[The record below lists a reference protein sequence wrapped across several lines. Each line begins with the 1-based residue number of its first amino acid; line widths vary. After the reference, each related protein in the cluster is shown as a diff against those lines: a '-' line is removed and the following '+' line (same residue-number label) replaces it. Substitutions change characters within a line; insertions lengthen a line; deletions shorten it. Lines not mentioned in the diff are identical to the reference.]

1 MIEYRKKIVLA
12 LIIINQKINTYI
24 IYTKTNIFNYPQCT
38 NASFLSHAKCVQ
50 AINNSV
56 LSSANTETLEIRIKF
71 QDKFSIKTDNV
82 SLILLSFLS
91 YKQLIEF
98 IHLARLNIADLAF
111 QY

>member
-24 IYTKTNIFNYPQCT
+24 IYTKTKIFNYPQCT
-38 NASFLSHAKCVQ
+38 VSFLSHAKCVQ
-50 AINNSV
+50 GINNSV
-56 LSSANTETLEIRIKF
+56 LSPANSVTLEIRIKF

-82 SLILLSFLS
+82 NLILLSFLS